1 MPLTTTASL
10 CWFLVGN
17 SLGMLL
23 LRGFSKRRFLSLGA
37 RAGGQEGADAEY
49 NQTLDELFRA
59 VKNPSRH
66 VESPDELFAQRR
78 GFFQRVFTECGLQA
92 RRPVVVHVAGSKG
105 KGSTVEYISSGLGSQ
120 GHRVGIFTSPHL
132 HTARERIKIG
142 RSLVSKADLTRL
154 GQSSLASMRDLPWT
168 VFFDLLLTT
177 ALRYFGEQEVDYLV
191 LEAGIG
197 GRYDST
203 NFLPSAPV
211 GVITSI
217 SLDHQALLG
226 DTIEEIAWQK
236 AGIIKPGMHLFTA
249 SSQQPSVLEVFRKA
263 CDAVGATLHEV
274 AVDANH
280 LAAAGIL
287 MPSRAPYSVQIQNAC
302 LSLAVVRHLGL
313 PAAGMN
319 DFFWPCRMETFV
331 VDAGP
336 REAAQVPLILDG
348 CHNGDSVD
356 LFISG
361 LRSRHPGKR
370 VVLLFGA
377 GMDKSLDEMLGH
389 LASLDGEGRVVL
401 VQSRHFR
408 ALGEGELHALAA
420 RVPGLAPLC
429 EASLPPLAK
438 ADAGTVGLRLGEAL
452 RQAGLEGNTVVAVC
466 GSLFAASEAREW
478 LYDNHPGLFS
488 KLDWVRERDL

>member
-1 MPLTTTASL
+1 M
-10 CWFLVGN
+10 
-17 SLGMLL
+17 GMIL
-23 LRGFSKRRFLSLGA
+23 LRGFSKRRSLLL
-37 RAGGQEGADAEY
+37 RAGGRDKVDEEY
-49 NQTLDELFRA
+49 NQTLDLLFRA

-66 VESPDELFAQRR
+66 VESPDELFAQRC
-78 GFFQRVFTECGLQA
+78 GFFQRVFAECGLQA

-105 KGSTVEYISSGLGSQ
+105 KGSTVEYISSGLRSQ

-142 RSLVSKADLTRL
+142 RALVSKADLTRL
-154 GQSSLASMRDLPWT
+154 GQSSLASMRDLSWT
-168 VFFDLLLTT
+168 VFFDLFLTT

-203 NFLPSAPV
+203 NFLPTAPV

-249 SSQQPSVLEVFRKA
+249 SSQQPSVLEVFRNV
-263 CDAVGATLHEV
+263 CTTVGATLHEV
-274 AVDANH
+274 PVDPSH

-313 PAAGMN
+313 PASGMN
-319 DFFWPCRMETFV
+319 DFFWPCRMETFL

-336 REAAQVPLILDG
+336 REAAAQVPVVLDG

-356 LFISG
+356 LFIRG
-361 LRSRHPGKR
+361 LQRRHPGKR
-370 VVLLFGA
+370 VLLLFGA
-377 GMDKSLDEMLGH
+377 GMDKSLDDMLGH
-389 LASLDGEGRVVL
+389 LVSLAGEGRVVL

-408 ALGEGELHALAA
+408 ALGEAELHALAA

-429 EASLPPLAK
+429 AASLPPLAK
-438 ADAGTVGLRLGEAL
+438 AEAGTVGLRLGDAL
-452 RQAGLEGNTVVAVC
+452 RQAAADGNTLVAVC

-478 LYDNHPGLFS
+478 LYDTHPRLFGDD
-488 KLDWVRERDL
+488 DWVGERDL